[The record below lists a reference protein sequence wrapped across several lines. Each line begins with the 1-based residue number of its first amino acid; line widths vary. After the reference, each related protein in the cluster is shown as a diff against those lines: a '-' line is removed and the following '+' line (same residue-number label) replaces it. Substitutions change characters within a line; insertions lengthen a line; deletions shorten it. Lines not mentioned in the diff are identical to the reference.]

1 MMVYLTPARVAAKK
15 GDRMPVTEWTRR
27 GLQWGGV
34 LLLWLAVSAHAQ
46 IPVPDPFVA
55 RLVVSEDAP
64 EDRAALFAR
73 GLDQV
78 VRRLAGP
85 DVRLTN
91 VQAEAMVS
99 RYGYQRDP
107 QGQLLF
113 EVSFSEGPVETALA
127 QQGIALWKGPRPVT
141 LLWLTDGPGASV
153 ATEAVPDPA
162 LAELSRQASMLGLP
176 LRVPPAGFR
185 SAPGEDPA
193 QLAAGPLGAGVEAVL
208 AVEATSLPDGRWSA
222 VFRSFMGGRLVSA
235 WTVAPATLD
244 AMVGEGLQRHEVL
257 LRGRFAQA
265 STAPQA
271 SHPVRIVVGGI
282 ARYADYARVAAE
294 LQSQRALNALFL
306 EEAGPTGF
314 VWRANTTL
322 PSESLRGVLEVNG
335 RMRSRP
341 AAGLPDSDRLELEWV
356 AAP

>member
-1 MMVYLTPARVAAKK
+1 
-15 GDRMPVTEWTRR
+15 MPVTEWTQR

-46 IPVPDPFVA
+46 IPVSDPFVV

-85 DVRLTN
+85 DVRLTDA
-91 VQAEAMVS
+91 QAEAMVS

-107 QGQLLF
+107 QGRLLF
-113 EVSFSEGPVETALA
+113 EVVFSEETVEAALA
-127 QQGIALWKGPRPVT
+127 QQGVALWKGPRPVT
-141 LLWLTDGPGASV
+141 LLWLTVGPGAP
-153 ATEAVPDPA
+153 AVTAGAPDPA
-162 LAELSRQASMLGLP
+162 LAELSRQAEMLGLP

-185 SAPGEDPA
+185 ASPGEDPA

-222 VFRSFMGGRLVSA
+222 VFRTFMEGQPVSA
-235 WTVAPATLD
+235 WTAAPATLD
-244 AMVGEGLQRHEVL
+244 AMVSEGLQRHEAL

-265 STAPQA
+265 STALQA

-282 ARYADYARVAAE
+282 ARYTDYARVAAE
-294 LQSQRALNALFL
+294 LQSQQALKALFL
-306 EEAGPTGF
+306 EEAGPAGF

-322 PSESLRGVLEVNG
+322 PSESLRGALEANE

-341 AAGLPDSDRLELEWV
+341 AAGVADPDRLELEWV

>member
-1 MMVYLTPARVAAKK
+1 
-15 GDRMPVTEWTRR
+15 MPVTERKQR
-27 GLQWGGV
+27 SLQWGYV
-34 LLLWLAVSAHAQ
+34 LLLLLAFSAHAQ
-46 IPVPDPFVA
+46 IPLPDLYAA
-55 RLVVSEDAP
+55 RLVVPEGAP
-64 EDRAALFAR
+64 EDRAALFTR

-85 DVRLTN
+85 GARLSGVR
-91 VQAEAMVS
+91 AEEMVS

-107 QGQLLF
+107 QGRLLF
-113 EVSFSEGPVETALA
+113 EVSFSEGPVEAALTR
-127 QQGIALWKGPRPVT
+127 QGIALWKGPRPVT
-141 LLWLTDGPGASV
+141 LLWLTIGSGAPAV
-153 ATEAVPDPA
+153 TEGALDPA
-162 LAELSRQASMLGLP
+162 LAELRRQAGMLGLP
-176 LRVPPAGFR
+176 LRVPPAGFH

-193 QLAAGPLGAGVEAVL
+193 RLAAGPLGAGVEAVL
-208 AVEATSLPDGRWSA
+208 AVEATSLPDGRGSA
-222 VFRSFMGGRLVSA
+222 VFRTFMEGQLIST

-244 AMVGEGLQRHEVL
+244 AMVSEGLQRHEAL

-271 SHPVRIVVGGI
+271 SHLVRILVGGI
-282 ARYADYARVAAE
+282 ARYTDYARVAAE
-294 LQSQRALNALFL
+294 LQSQRALSALFL

-322 PSESLRGVLEVNG
+322 PSEPLLGVLEANG

>member
-1 MMVYLTPARVAAKK
+1 
-15 GDRMPVTEWTRR
+15 MPVTEWTQR

-46 IPVPDPFVA
+46 IPVSDPFVV

-85 DVRLTN
+85 DVRLTD

-107 QGQLLF
+107 QGRLLF
-113 EVSFSEGPVETALA
+113 EVVFSEEPVEAALA
-127 QQGIALWKGPRPVT
+127 RQGVALWKGPRPVT
-141 LLWLTDGPGASV
+141 LLWLTIGSGA
-153 ATEAVPDPA
+153 TAVTASAPDPA
-162 LAELSRQASMLGLP
+162 LAELSRQAEILGLP

-185 SAPGEDPA
+185 SAPGEDPV

-208 AVEATSLPDGRWSA
+208 AVEATSLPDGRWNA
-222 VFRSFMGGRLVSA
+222 VFRTFMEGRLVSA

-244 AMVGEGLQRHEVL
+244 AMVGEGLQRHEAL
-257 LRGRFAQA
+257 LRGHFAQA

-271 SHPVRIVVGGI
+271 SHPVRIVVSGI
-282 ARYADYARVAAE
+282 ARYTDYARVAAE
-294 LQSQRALNALFL
+294 LQSQQALKALFL
-306 EEAGPTGF
+306 EEAGPAGF

-322 PSESLRGVLEVNG
+322 PSESLLGVLEANG

-341 AAGLPDSDRLELEWV
+341 AAGLPDPDRLELEWV